1 MRGIINMKK
10 SSYFLWF
17 LGLAGVAGIMSFSVN
32 KLGTIDETIEFDSST
47 MMSIVYA
54 DSDVIELSEVK
65 ADVCFDEA
73 LIDNL
78 ETSISSALMKSGEDF
93 LDESLEKQ
101 EKAIKE
107 AEEKAKRE
115 AELKKYYASV
125 SNSIVKEKDGA
136 VFTYN
141 PYIKS
146 NLSVEQYNKILA
158 GTGLAGCGESYY
170 RMEQEYNVNGLFAL
184 SVACLE
190 SGYGKHRA
198 STNNF
203 YGMRSSKGWMS
214 FESPDANIQYFGKL
228 MNKSLYKGKD
238 ILGIGATYCPGTHV
252 DWANKVKSI
261 MSNSFNKI

>member
-1 MRGIINMKK
+1 MCRNKMVYWGC
-10 SSYFLWF
+10 FLVF
-17 LGLAGVAGIMSFSVN
+17 LIMVWVLAFNLN
-32 KLGTIDETIEFDSST
+32 KLATLDENIEIDNST

-65 ADVCFDEA
+65 ADVCFDEV

-107 AEEKAKRE
+107 AEEKVKKE
-115 AELKKYYASV
+115 EELKKYYASV
-125 SNSIVKEKDGA
+125 SNSIIKEKDGA

-190 SGYGKHRA
+190 SGYGKHKA
-198 STNNF
+198 NTNNF
-203 YGMRSSKGWMS
+203 YGMRSSKGWMA

-261 MSNSFNKI
+261 MSNSFNKL

>member
-1 MRGIINMKK
+1 MFRNKMLYWACVVVFFTATGFMM
-10 SSYFLWF
+10 Y
-17 LGLAGVAGIMSFSVN
+17 GLN
-32 KLGTIDETIEFDSST
+32 KLATVDESIEFDSST

-54 DSDVIELSEVK
+54 DSDAMEISEVQ
-65 ADVCFDEA
+65 ADFCFNDEFV
-73 LIDNL
+73 DNL
-78 ETSISSALMKSGEDF
+78 ESSIGVALTETGHAF

-101 EKAIKE
+101 ERAIKE

-115 AELKKYYASV
+115 EELKKYYASF
-125 SNSIVKEKDGA
+125 SDSIVKEKDGA

-141 PYIKS
+141 PFIKS

-170 RMEQEYNVNGLFAL
+170 NMEQTYGVNGLFAL

-198 STNNF
+198 NTNNF

-214 FESPDANIQYFGKL
+214 FESPDANIQYFGQL

-238 ILGIGATYCPGTHV
+238 ILSIGATYCPGTHV
-252 DWANKVKSI
+252 DWATKVKSI
-261 MSNSFNKI
+261 MSNSFNKL

>member
-17 LGLAGVAGIMSFSVN
+17 LGLAGVVGIMSFSVN

-101 EKAIKE
+101 EKDIKE

-158 GTGLAGCGESYY
+158 GTGLSGCGESYY

-198 STNNF
+198 NTNNF

>member
-1 MRGIINMKK
+1 MLRNKIL
-10 SSYFLWF
+10 YWVFLVVF
-17 LGLAGVAGIMSFSVN
+17 LTATGFMMYGLNILSTV
-32 KLGTIDETIEFDSST
+32 DESIEFDNST
-47 MMSIVYA
+47 MLSIVYA

-78 ETSISSALMKSGEDF
+78 ESSISSALMKSGEDF

-125 SNSIVKEKDGA
+125 SNSIIKEKDGA

-184 SVACLE
+184 SVA
-190 SGYGKHRA
+190 YV
-198 STNNF
+198 F
-203 YGMRSSKGWMS
+203 VS
-214 FESPDANIQYFGKL
+214 FFRLDTEVRL
-228 MNKSLYKGKD
+228 R
-238 ILGIGATYCPGTHV
+238 
-252 DWANKVKSI
+252 
-261 MSNSFNKI
+261 